1 MKNKLRIICPL
12 GILLVV
18 ACALFVSTTW
28 AATDEVPPQAPV
40 VAVAAMEQ
48 QDVEAPARNLET
60 LAPIKTISEDDENT
74 SPVEEDQEAGSGYV
88 LTEQERM
95 AVECAVMCEAGGEGA
110 KGQMMVAQ
118 CILDGAIRNDIS
130 VVEAIRCY
138 KVASTSHSR
147 VTEEVEESVSR
158 VFDDGERVT
167 EEKADLWYNPAL
179 VVSAWHEEQQYVTT
193 VGSHR
198 FFWMNADIT

>member
-1 MKNKLRIICPL
+1 
-12 GILLVV
+12 
-18 ACALFVSTTW
+18 
-28 AATDEVPPQAPV
+28 
-40 VAVAAMEQ
+40 
-48 QDVEAPARNLET
+48 
-60 LAPIKTISEDDENT
+60 
-74 SPVEEDQEAGSGYV
+74 
-88 LTEQERM
+88 
-95 AVECAVMCEAGGEGA
+95 
-110 KGQMMVAQ
+110 MMVAQ

-130 VVEAIRCY
+130 VVEAIRRY

-179 VVSAWHEEQQYVTT
+179 VVSSWHEEQQYVIT